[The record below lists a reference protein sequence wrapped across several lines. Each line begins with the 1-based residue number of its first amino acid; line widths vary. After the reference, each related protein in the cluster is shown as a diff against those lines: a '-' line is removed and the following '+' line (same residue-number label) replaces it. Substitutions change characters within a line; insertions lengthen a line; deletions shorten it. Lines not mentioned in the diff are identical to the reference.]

1 MLNVRRVL
9 GHKQHDFTKMT
20 AEEGFELG
28 PPHSSDESILLDE
41 PGWTLFEFDFK
52 TKRHIH

>member
-28 PPHSSDESILLDE
+28 PPHSSDELILLDE
-41 PGWTLFEFDFK
+41 PGW
-52 TKRHIH
+52 RAQRASSSISA